1 MKRAAA
7 IVLIA
12 VLMAAVSGI
21 DATSLARDQQA
32 AQPADAQAQKIA
44 ARARRI
50 GINRVVR
57 IERTDGTRLN
67 GLIET
72 IAADTITVTILERDN
87 RRSETIPFA
96 EIKRL
101 DEVRGH
107 ALRNVLIGVGIGV
120 AVLVGTCAAALSSAE
135 LAQRSR

>member
-32 AQPADAQAQKIA
+32 AQPAGAQAQAIA

-72 IAADTITVTILERDN
+72 IAADAITVTSLERDN

-120 AVLVGTCAAALSSAE
+120 AVLVGTCAAALNSVESPRSSH
-135 LAQRSR
+135 

>member
-7 IVLIA
+7 VVLIA
-12 VLMAAVSGI
+12 VLIAALSGI
-21 DATSLARDQQA
+21 DASSLTHDGQT
-32 AQPADAQAQKIA
+32 AQPGGAQAQAVA

-50 GINRVVR
+50 GTNRVVR
-57 IERTDGTRLN
+57 IERTDGTRHN
-67 GLIET
+67 GVVESL
-72 IAADTITVTILERDN
+72 AADAITVTILERDN

-96 EIKRL
+96 EIKRI

-120 AVLVGTCAAALSSAE
+120 DRKSVV
-135 LAQRSR
+135 

>member
-21 DATSLARDQQA
+21 DAPSLARDQQA

-72 IAADTITVTILERDN
+72 IAADTITVTILER
-87 RRSETIPFA
+87 A
-96 EIKRL
+96 
-101 DEVRGH
+101 G
-107 ALRNVLIGVGIGV
+107 
-120 AVLVGTCAAALSSAE
+120 
-135 LAQRSR
+135 